1 MALNDL
7 NSIERK
13 IITDFLDRV
22 DVLVAENPDT
32 RVWVHDSEE
41 WSYRH
46 TGRGTYR
53 RAEAEAVVGITDATV
68 FRIWVGD
75 DFSEIHFYH
84 GNDEDVLSDM
94 VDSKNGAWIGERLTE
109 GLVE

>member
-1 MALNDL
+1 MALTDL
-7 NSIERK
+7 NIVELG
-13 IITDFLDRV
+13 IISRFLDRV
-22 DVLVAENPDT
+22 DTLVAENPDT

-53 RAEAEAVVGITDATV
+53 RAEAEDVVGITDATV

-75 DFSEIHFYH
+75 DYSEIHFYH
-84 GNDEDVLSDM
+84 GNGEDVLSDM
-94 VDSKNGAWIGERLTE
+94 VDSKNGAWIGARLTE
-109 GLVE
+109 GLCE